1 MARSDFPI
9 DLVDMPNKPGRPTLP
24 TDPNKPGQPPTEPDR
39 PRPTNPITDPGK
51 PGQPTPSPPPDPPAN
66 PLPPNE
72 PAPPEKPGNPTPPL
86 EPTGAPGTGGD
97 FSKGQPYQDVL
108 GASKGQPPESF
119 YGSDRGFDPYF
130 GATAGINR
138 GSGATSYD
146 PLGIGPDAYTDPNAD
161 VWSMTGV
168 NSVLQPGSKIAPR
181 YGVVGGQGGYGYGMV
196 GQDYTGPLANDAR
209 PLVKELR
216 KQRRQLNRATAARK
230 GGPGVV
236 DGPGGFGGNA
246 ANNGGGSGTVNGP
259 GGFGSAG
266 GNMDWKGQPS
276 GGTEGAAGGAG
287 GAGSKW
293 GAPPAAAS
301 GAQPEP
307 AVVGGNGTG
316 TTGGLGTPSTDAL
329 GNALGWNPLTT
340 PTSMGNMFETQWGR
354 LVPSSTGNQNVFQLE
369 NDPTKLFHYDP
380 NAVGKDGV
388 GARGGWK
395 SMTPESYAGYGDYQ
409 YKDPRQFGAAASP
422 MQQQWTKK
430 NGLIQGLQGTGAYA

>member
-1 MARSDFPI
+1 MARGDFPI
-9 DLVDMPNKPGRPTLP
+9 DIVDMPDKPGRPITNP
-24 TDPNKPGQPPTEPDR
+24 PSDKPGAPPDR
-39 PRPTNPITDPGK
+39 PRDWPGLPPGDK
-51 PGQPTPSPPPDPPAN
+51 PGTPPTTPPGNNPPVDPPATPPTGN
-66 PLPPNE
+66 P
-72 PAPPEKPGNPTPPL
+72 PAAPEKPGTPGAPLTPTP
-86 EPTGAPGTGGD
+86 APGTGGD
-97 FSKGQPYQDVL
+97 FAKGQPYQDVT
-108 GASKGQPPESF
+108 GASKGQPPEDF
-119 YGSDRGFDPYF
+119 YGSGRGFDPYF
-130 GATAGINR
+130 GRNR
-138 GSGATSYD
+138 GIQPGRGATSYD
-146 PLGIGPDAYTDPNAD
+146 PLGIGADAYTDPNAD

-168 NSVLQPGSKIAPR
+168 NSVLQPGAKVRPR
-181 YGVVGGQGGYGYGMV
+181 FGVVGGNGGYGYGMV
-196 GQDYTGPLANDAR
+196 SQDYTGPLANDAR

-216 KQRRQLNRATAARK
+216 KQRRQLNRATTAQ

-266 GNMDWKGQPS
+266 GDMDWKGQPS
-276 GGTEGAAGGAG
+276 GGTEGTAGGAG

-293 GAPPAAAS
+293 GAPPAAA
-301 GAQPEP
+301 GAQ
-307 AVVGGNGTG
+307 AAATGGNGTG

-369 NDPTKLFHYDP
+369 NDPTKLFHFDP
-380 NAVGKDGV
+380 NAVGKDGA

-395 SMTPESYAGYGDYQ
+395 SMTPESYRSYGDYN

-422 MQQQWTKK
+422 MMQQWERNPKT
-430 NGLIQGLQGTGAYA
+430 GMIQGKAGTGSYA